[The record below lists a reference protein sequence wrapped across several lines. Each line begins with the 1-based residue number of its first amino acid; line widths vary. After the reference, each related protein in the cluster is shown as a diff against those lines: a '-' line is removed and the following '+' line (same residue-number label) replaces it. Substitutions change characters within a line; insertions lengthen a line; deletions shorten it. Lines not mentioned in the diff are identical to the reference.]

1 MCGIIS
7 SSVPENPIGLDVRE
21 VPGVKK
27 SAAEA
32 KKISED
38 NCLSDRLKDVRLHFV
53 LNTLLSFRATCSNKL
68 LKSINLVWQF

>member
-7 SSVPENPIGLDVRE
+7 SAVPENPIGLDVRE

-38 NCLSDRLKDVRLHFV
+38 NCLSDRLKDVRIHFFF
-53 LNTLLSFRATCSNKL
+53 LYILLSFRASCTMKNK
-68 LKSINLVWQF
+68 F

>member
-7 SSVPENPIGLDVRE
+7 SAVPENPIGLDVRE

-38 NCLSDRLKDVRLHFV
+38 NCLSDRLKNVRIHLFSIH
-53 LNTLLSFRATCSNKL
+53 TPIILSILC
-68 LKSINLVWQF
+68 

>member
-7 SSVPENPIGLDVRE
+7 SAVPENPIGLDVRE

-38 NCLSDRLKDVRLHFV
+38 NCLSDRLKNVKILFFYVHFNHSVYPV
-53 LNTLLSFRATCSNKL
+53 LKNC
-68 LKSINLVWQF
+68 

>member
-7 SSVPENPIGLDVRE
+7 SAVPENPIGLDVRE

-38 NCLSDRLKDVRLHFV
+38 NCLSDRLKDVSLHFFQYV
-53 LNTLLSFRATCSNKL
+53 LLSFHAFCTCKILNTIVISK
-68 LKSINLVWQF
+68 

>member
-1 MCGIIS
+1 MCGITS
-7 SSVPENPIGLDVRE
+7 SAVPENPIGLDVRE

-38 NCLSDRLKDVRLHFV
+38 NCLSDRLKNVKIHFS
-53 LNTLLSFRATCSNKL
+53 L
-68 LKSINLVWQF
+68 I

>member
-1 MCGIIS
+1 MCGITS
-7 SSVPENPIGLDVRE
+7 SAVPENPIGLDVRE

-38 NCLSDRLKDVRLHFV
+38 NCLSDRLKNVKIHFS
-53 LNTLLSFRATCSNKL
+53 LIYIILSFCAPCTKQNCK
-68 LKSINLVWQF
+68 IT

>member
-1 MCGIIS
+1 MCGILS
-7 SSVPENPIGLDVRE
+7 SAVPENPIGLDVRE

-38 NCLSDRLKDVRLHFV
+38 NCLSDRLKDVSLHFFQYE
-53 LNTLLSFRATCSNKL
+53 LLSFRAFCTKQNFD
-68 LKSINLVWQF
+68 IN